1 VGGEPL
7 PPAFAAF
14 ERAGIILRRAEITM
28 IAGTPGAGKSS
39 VALAIAAKAKVPTL
53 YFSADTNAHTMAM
66 RLVAMSGRMTQTAA
80 EQMLKREPQQ
90 AEEILTLNNHLFW
103 SFESTPTLKD
113 LDDEVSA
120 FETVWGKSPVL
131 IVVDNLMDIAMDG
144 HEEFQGMRAAMK
156 ELKYLARDTN
166 SAVLVLHHTK
176 VGFEGY
182 PCQPRSAIQGLVNQI
197 PAMVLTIGQ
206 MKQGDETYLC
216 VAPVKNRYGRADQ
229 TGNNYVSLAFNPD
242 SMYLDDGRADQ
253 TGNNY
258 VSLAFNPDSMYLDDV
273 QIKYAQETMYG
284 N

>member
-1 VGGEPL
+1 MQLRTLKRSISKAEVGGEPL

-176 VGFEGY
+176 EGFEGY

-242 SMYLDDGRADQ
+242 SMYLDD
-253 TGNNY
+253 
-258 VSLAFNPDSMYLDDV
+258 V

>member
-1 VGGEPL
+1 MRTLKRSINKAEVGGEPL

-39 VALAIAAKAKVPTL
+39 IALAIAARAKVPTL

-66 RLVAMSGRMTQTAA
+66 RLVAMSSHISQQAA
-80 EQMLKREPQQ
+80 EQLLKRDPKQ
-90 AEEILTLNNHLFW
+90 AEEVLVMNNHLFW

-113 LDDEVSA
+113 LDEEVSA
-120 FETVWGKSPVL
+120 FETVWGRSPTL

-176 VGFEGY
+176 EGFDGY
-182 PCQPRSAIQGLVNQI
+182 PCQPRNAIQGLVNQI

-242 SMYLDDGRADQ
+242 
-253 TGNNY
+253 N
-258 VSLAFNPDSMYLDDV
+258 MYLDDV
-273 QIKYAQETMYG
+273 QVKYMQETVYG

>member
-1 VGGEPL
+1 MRTLRRSISKAEVGGEPL

-39 VALAIAAKAKVPTL
+39 VALAIAARAKVPTL

-80 EQMLKREPQQ
+80 EQLLKREPNQ

-120 FETVWGKSPVL
+120 FETVWGRSPTL

-144 HEEFQGMRAAMK
+144 H
-156 ELKYLARDTN
+156 
-166 SAVLVLHHTK
+166 
-176 VGFEGY
+176 FEGY

-206 MKQGDETYLC
+206 MKQADETYLC

-242 SMYLDDGRADQ
+242 SMYLDD
-253 TGNNY
+253 
-258 VSLAFNPDSMYLDDV
+258 V
-273 QIKYAQETMYG
+273 QVKYAQEAMYG

>member
-1 VGGEPL
+1 MRTLKRSISKAEVGGEPL

-28 IAGTPGAGKSS
+28 CAGTPGAGKSS
-39 VALAIAAKAKVPTL
+39 IALAIAARTKVPTL

-66 RLVAMSGRMTQTAA
+66 RLLAMSSKISQTAA
-80 EQMLKREPQQ
+80 EQLLKKDPKQ
-90 AEEILTLNNHLFW
+90 AEEVLVMNNHLFW

-120 FETVWGKSPVL
+120 FETVWGRSPTL

-176 VGFEGY
+176 EGFDGY

-206 MKQGDETYLC
+206 MKQGDDTYLC

-242 SMYLDDGRADQ
+242 NMYLDDIQ
-253 TGNNY
+253 
-258 VSLAFNPDSMYLDDV
+258 V
-273 QIKYAQETMYG
+273 KYMQETVYG
-284 N
+284 D